1 MGDSTQEQL
10 NKMFELLLSEQKANQ
25 NRSEQMDQ
33 FQAQLDAISRDLQ
46 STKLSLSSS
55 STESQ
60 HRPRKEKD
68 PLGWLSR
75 CQLFFKHQST
85 LEEEKV
91 GLASIHLEGI
101 AQLWYLQLIQ
111 DNPEPTWTDFESQCN
126 KRFGPPIRS
135 NKLGELAKLKQTG
148 SVEDYQN
155 KFETLV
161 SRAGTLT
168 QLQKIQLYI
177 SGLQEYIAVEVELHQ
192 PQDLVSAMSMSRLY
206 ERKLNSRLPS
216 NRDFRRPSNPPE
228 PRTARPIKRL
238 TPDEMDDRRKKGLCF
253 NCDEPFVRGHQCKRL
268 FLIDLAEELQSD
280 EDMDLDPSPE
290 ISLHAITGTQT
301 SQSMRLRGVWNG
313 LQVLILVDSGSTH
326 SFISLAKLSEN
337 GVNVDATAGVRVKVA
352 NGEQLHS
359 PGICKK
365 ATINLY
371 PIFFRVD
378 LFALQL
384 TGFDIVLGVNWL
396 RTLGPILWDFEI
408 MQMSFYFRNQL
419 VELRGINSKSEASPE
434 LHSLLAASN
443 PDLQLQNLLTE
454 FAAIFEPP
462 KGLPPAR
469 NCDHRIPLEP
479 GSKPVVVHPYRY
491 PHGQKD
497 EIERQCSDM
506 LNQGIIRPSRS
517 PFSSSVILVPKAD
530 KTWRLCVDYR
540 ELNART
546 IKDKFPIPI
555 IEELLDELGGAQF
568 FTKLDLLAGYYQVAM
583 YPPDIE
589 KTAFRT
595 HHGHFEFLVM
605 PFGLSN
611 APSTFQ
617 SLMNE
622 VFRDYLRK
630 FVLVFFDDIL
640 VFSSSWAE
648 HLQHLRQVFQQLAA
662 HKLVLKKPKC
672 SFAQLQVSY
681 LGHIISQVG
690 VQVDNSK
697 ISAITDWPQPTTP
710 RGLRGFLGLTGYY
723 RKFVYNYGSIAAPL
737 TALLK
742 KNSFQWTAAAT
753 QAFESLKKAL
763 TSTPILVLP
772 NFDLLFVIEC
782 DASDTGIG
790 AVLLQNNKPV
800 AFFSRAM
807 AVRHISLPAYEK
819 ELIGLVK
826 AIRHWQS
833 YLWGKQFVV
842 RTDHY
847 TLKFLLEQLSLSSPQ
862 QHWVSKLL
870 PFDFKVEYKPGK
882 ANTVADA
889 LSRRDVDQHSL
900 YAISLPQLDLFDDIR
915 REQIF
920 RIFRIDITTISGTAI
935 DVWSFKQGYLF
946 FKNRVYI
953 PPESPS
959 VTLVMTAL
967 HNQGHEGYQK
977 TLHRITRDFY
987 WRGMKHMIQDFVRAC
1002 EVCQRSCAIEAVD
1015 VVLQQRDEML
1025 QHLRSHLLDAQNR
1038 MKIQYDRHHRPLE
1051 FQVLERVGTLAYKL
1065 QLPPES
1071 KIHPAF
1077 HVSHSNHSIRTCIA
1091 ATILPPLDD
1100 PAPQAPLTVLGQ
1112 RIRAG
1117 IHEVLI
1123 HWKNTNPADSSW
1135 ERVSDINNRY
1145 REFKLEDK
1153 LSVVGSIVKTILSYT
1168 RRKPR
1173 VNIQEIED

>member
-60 HRPRKEKD
+60 HRPRKEKGTMGATNSESSGEHLVVPKYTKLDFPRYNGLED

-101 AQLWYLQLIQ
+101 AQL
-111 DNPEPTWTDFESQCN
+111 C
-126 KRFGPPIRS
+126 

-337 GVNVDATAGVRVKVA
+337 GVNVDAKAGFRVKVA

-359 PGICKK
+359 P
-365 ATINLY
+365 
-371 PIFFRVD
+371 
-378 LFALQL
+378 
-384 TGFDIVLGVNWL
+384 
-396 RTLGPILWDFEI
+396 
-408 MQMSFYFRNQL
+408 
-419 VELRGINSKSEASPE
+419 
-434 LHSLLAASN
+434 
-443 PDLQLQNLLTE
+443 
-454 FAAIFEPP
+454 
-462 KGLPPAR
+462 
-469 NCDHRIPLEP
+469 
-479 GSKPVVVHPYRY
+479 
-491 PHGQKD
+491 
-497 EIERQCSDM
+497 
-506 LNQGIIRPSRS
+506 
-517 PFSSSVILVPKAD
+517 
-530 KTWRLCVDYR
+530 
-540 ELNART
+540 
-546 IKDKFPIPI
+546 
-555 IEELLDELGGAQF
+555 
-568 FTKLDLLAGYYQVAM
+568 
-583 YPPDIE
+583 
-589 KTAFRT
+589 
-595 HHGHFEFLVM
+595 
-605 PFGLSN
+605 
-611 APSTFQ
+611 
-617 SLMNE
+617 
-622 VFRDYLRK
+622 
-630 FVLVFFDDIL
+630 
-640 VFSSSWAE
+640 
-648 HLQHLRQVFQQLAA
+648 
-662 HKLVLKKPKC
+662 
-672 SFAQLQVSY
+672 
-681 LGHIISQVG
+681 
-690 VQVDNSK
+690 
-697 ISAITDWPQPTTP
+697 
-710 RGLRGFLGLTGYY
+710 
-723 RKFVYNYGSIAAPL
+723 
-737 TALLK
+737 
-742 KNSFQWTAAAT
+742 
-753 QAFESLKKAL
+753 
-763 TSTPILVLP
+763 
-772 NFDLLFVIEC
+772 
-782 DASDTGIG
+782 GIG

-807 AVRHISLPAYEK
+807 AVRHISLP
-819 ELIGLVK
+819 
-826 AIRHWQS
+826 R
-833 YLWGKQFVV
+833 
-842 RTDHY
+842 
-847 TLKFLLEQLSLSSPQ
+847 SLSSPQ

-915 REQIF
+915 REQQSSSDIQQL
-920 RIFRIDITTISGTAI
+920 ITTVLAGTAA
-935 DVWSFKQGYLF
+935 DVWSFKQGLLF

-1002 EVCQRSCAIEAVD
+1002 EVCQ
-1015 VVLQQRDEML
+1015 
-1025 QHLRSHLLDAQNR
+1025 
-1038 MKIQYDRHHRPLE
+1038 P
-1051 FQVLERVGTLAYKL
+1051 
-1065 QLPPES
+1065 
-1071 KIHPAF
+1071 
-1077 HVSHSNHSIRTCIA
+1077 
-1091 ATILPPLDD
+1091 ATILPPLDN

-1123 HWKNTNPADSSW
+1123 HWKNTNPTDSSW
-1135 ERVSDINNRY
+1135 ERVSDINNRFP
-1145 REFKLEDK
+1145 EFKLEDK
-1153 LSVVGSIVKTILSYT
+1153 LSVGVGSIVNRPLRSYT

>member
-60 HRPRKEKD
+60 HRPRKEKGTMGATNSESSGEHLVVPKYTKLDFPRYNGLED

-337 GVNVDATAGVRVKVA
+337 GVNVDAKAGFRVKVA

-359 PGICKK
+359 P
-365 ATINLY
+365 
-371 PIFFRVD
+371 
-378 LFALQL
+378 
-384 TGFDIVLGVNWL
+384 
-396 RTLGPILWDFEI
+396 
-408 MQMSFYFRNQL
+408 
-419 VELRGINSKSEASPE
+419 
-434 LHSLLAASN
+434 
-443 PDLQLQNLLTE
+443 
-454 FAAIFEPP
+454 
-462 KGLPPAR
+462 
-469 NCDHRIPLEP
+469 
-479 GSKPVVVHPYRY
+479 
-491 PHGQKD
+491 
-497 EIERQCSDM
+497 
-506 LNQGIIRPSRS
+506 
-517 PFSSSVILVPKAD
+517 
-530 KTWRLCVDYR
+530 
-540 ELNART
+540 
-546 IKDKFPIPI
+546 
-555 IEELLDELGGAQF
+555 
-568 FTKLDLLAGYYQVAM
+568 
-583 YPPDIE
+583 
-589 KTAFRT
+589 
-595 HHGHFEFLVM
+595 
-605 PFGLSN
+605 
-611 APSTFQ
+611 
-617 SLMNE
+617 
-622 VFRDYLRK
+622 
-630 FVLVFFDDIL
+630 
-640 VFSSSWAE
+640 
-648 HLQHLRQVFQQLAA
+648 
-662 HKLVLKKPKC
+662 
-672 SFAQLQVSY
+672 
-681 LGHIISQVG
+681 
-690 VQVDNSK
+690 
-697 ISAITDWPQPTTP
+697 
-710 RGLRGFLGLTGYY
+710 
-723 RKFVYNYGSIAAPL
+723 
-737 TALLK
+737 
-742 KNSFQWTAAAT
+742 
-753 QAFESLKKAL
+753 
-763 TSTPILVLP
+763 
-772 NFDLLFVIEC
+772 
-782 DASDTGIG
+782 GIG

-847 TLKFLLEQLSLSSPQ
+847 TLKFLLEQRSLSSPQ

-915 REQIF
+915 REQQSSSDIQQL
-920 RIFRIDITTISGTAI
+920 ITTVLAGTAA
-935 DVWSFKQGYLF
+935 DVWSFKQGLLF

-1002 EVCQRSCAIEAVD
+1002 EVCQ
-1015 VVLQQRDEML
+1015 
-1025 QHLRSHLLDAQNR
+1025 
-1038 MKIQYDRHHRPLE
+1038 P
-1051 FQVLERVGTLAYKL
+1051 
-1065 QLPPES
+1065 
-1071 KIHPAF
+1071 
-1077 HVSHSNHSIRTCIA
+1077 
-1091 ATILPPLDD
+1091 ATILPPLDN

-1123 HWKNTNPADSSW
+1123 HWKNTNPTDSSW
-1135 ERVSDINNRY
+1135 ERVSDINNRFP
-1145 REFKLEDK
+1145 EFKLEDK
-1153 LSVVGSIVKTILSYT
+1153 LSVGVGSIVNRPLRSYT

>member
-60 HRPRKEKD
+60 HRPRKEKGTMGATNSESSGEHLVVPKYTKLDFPRYNGLED

-337 GVNVDATAGVRVKVA
+337 GVNVDAKAGFRVKVA

-419 VELRGINSKSEASPE
+419 VELRGINSKSE
-434 LHSLLAASN
+434 
-443 PDLQLQNLLTE
+443 
-454 FAAIFEPP
+454 EP
-462 KGLPPAR
+462 R
-469 NCDHRIPLEP
+469 
-479 GSKPVVVHPYRY
+479 
-491 PHGQKD
+491 
-497 EIERQCSDM
+497 
-506 LNQGIIRPSRS
+506 
-517 PFSSSVILVPKAD
+517 
-530 KTWRLCVDYR
+530 
-540 ELNART
+540 
-546 IKDKFPIPI
+546 
-555 IEELLDELGGAQF
+555 
-568 FTKLDLLAGYYQVAM
+568 
-583 YPPDIE
+583 
-589 KTAFRT
+589 
-595 HHGHFEFLVM
+595 
-605 PFGLSN
+605 
-611 APSTFQ
+611 
-617 SLMNE
+617 
-622 VFRDYLRK
+622 
-630 FVLVFFDDIL
+630 
-640 VFSSSWAE
+640 
-648 HLQHLRQVFQQLAA
+648 
-662 HKLVLKKPKC
+662 
-672 SFAQLQVSY
+672 
-681 LGHIISQVG
+681 
-690 VQVDNSK
+690 
-697 ISAITDWPQPTTP
+697 
-710 RGLRGFLGLTGYY
+710 
-723 RKFVYNYGSIAAPL
+723 
-737 TALLK
+737 TAL
-742 KNSFQWTAAAT
+742 
-753 QAFESLKKAL
+753 
-763 TSTPILVLP
+763 
-772 NFDLLFVIEC
+772 
-782 DASDTGIG
+782 
-790 AVLLQNNKPV
+790 
-800 AFFSRAM
+800 
-807 AVRHISLPAYEK
+807 
-819 ELIGLVK
+819 
-826 AIRHWQS
+826 
-833 YLWGKQFVV
+833 
-842 RTDHY
+842 
-847 TLKFLLEQLSLSSPQ
+847 SP
-862 QHWVSKLL
+862 
-870 PFDFKVEYKPGK
+870 G
-882 ANTVADA
+882 
-889 LSRRDVDQHSL
+889 
-900 YAISLPQLDLFDDIR
+900 
-915 REQIF
+915 
-920 RIFRIDITTISGTAI
+920 RI
-935 DVWSFKQGYLF
+935 Q
-946 FKNRVYI
+946 
-953 PPESPS
+953 P
-959 VTLVMTAL
+959 
-967 HNQGHEGYQK
+967 
-977 TLHRITRDFY
+977 
-987 WRGMKHMIQDFVRAC
+987 
-1002 EVCQRSCAIEAVD
+1002 
-1015 VVLQQRDEML
+1015 
-1025 QHLRSHLLDAQNR
+1025 
-1038 MKIQYDRHHRPLE
+1038 
-1051 FQVLERVGTLAYKL
+1051 
-1065 QLPPES
+1065 
-1071 KIHPAF
+1071 
-1077 HVSHSNHSIRTCIA
+1077 
-1091 ATILPPLDD
+1091 
-1100 PAPQAPLTVLGQ
+1100 
-1112 RIRAG
+1112 
-1117 IHEVLI
+1117 
-1123 HWKNTNPADSSW
+1123 
-1135 ERVSDINNRY
+1135 
-1145 REFKLEDK
+1145 
-1153 LSVVGSIVKTILSYT
+1153 
-1168 RRKPR
+1168 
-1173 VNIQEIED
+1173 

>member
-60 HRPRKEKD
+60 HRPRKEKGTMGATNSESSGEHLVVPKYTKLDFPRYNGLED

-337 GVNVDATAGVRVKVA
+337 GVNVDAKAGFRVKVA

-359 PGICKK
+359 P
-365 ATINLY
+365 
-371 PIFFRVD
+371 
-378 LFALQL
+378 
-384 TGFDIVLGVNWL
+384 
-396 RTLGPILWDFEI
+396 
-408 MQMSFYFRNQL
+408 
-419 VELRGINSKSEASPE
+419 
-434 LHSLLAASN
+434 
-443 PDLQLQNLLTE
+443 
-454 FAAIFEPP
+454 
-462 KGLPPAR
+462 
-469 NCDHRIPLEP
+469 
-479 GSKPVVVHPYRY
+479 
-491 PHGQKD
+491 
-497 EIERQCSDM
+497 
-506 LNQGIIRPSRS
+506 
-517 PFSSSVILVPKAD
+517 
-530 KTWRLCVDYR
+530 
-540 ELNART
+540 
-546 IKDKFPIPI
+546 
-555 IEELLDELGGAQF
+555 
-568 FTKLDLLAGYYQVAM
+568 
-583 YPPDIE
+583 
-589 KTAFRT
+589 
-595 HHGHFEFLVM
+595 
-605 PFGLSN
+605 
-611 APSTFQ
+611 
-617 SLMNE
+617 
-622 VFRDYLRK
+622 
-630 FVLVFFDDIL
+630 
-640 VFSSSWAE
+640 
-648 HLQHLRQVFQQLAA
+648 
-662 HKLVLKKPKC
+662 
-672 SFAQLQVSY
+672 
-681 LGHIISQVG
+681 
-690 VQVDNSK
+690 
-697 ISAITDWPQPTTP
+697 
-710 RGLRGFLGLTGYY
+710 
-723 RKFVYNYGSIAAPL
+723 
-737 TALLK
+737 
-742 KNSFQWTAAAT
+742 
-753 QAFESLKKAL
+753 
-763 TSTPILVLP
+763 
-772 NFDLLFVIEC
+772 
-782 DASDTGIG
+782 GIG

-807 AVRHISLPAYEK
+807 AVRHISLPASLYFK
-819 ELIGLVK
+819 VF
-826 AIRHWQS
+826 A
-833 YLWGKQFVV
+833 
-842 RTDHY
+842 RTAF
-847 TLKFLLEQLSLSSPQ
+847 TLLAPK
-862 QHWVSKLL
+862 HWVSKLL

-915 REQIF
+915 REQQSSSDIQQL
-920 RIFRIDITTISGTAI
+920 ITTVLAGTAA
-935 DVWSFKQGYLF
+935 DVWSFKQGLLF

-1002 EVCQRSCAIEAVD
+1002 ERYNPSSFG
-1015 VVLQQRDEML
+1015 
-1025 QHLRSHLLDAQNR
+1025 H
-1038 MKIQYDRHHRPLE
+1038 
-1051 FQVLERVGTLAYKL
+1051 
-1065 QLPPES
+1065 
-1071 KIHPAF
+1071 
-1077 HVSHSNHSIRTCIA
+1077 
-1091 ATILPPLDD
+1091 

-1123 HWKNTNPADSSW
+1123 HWNTNPTDSSW
-1135 ERVSDINNRY
+1135 ERVSDINNRFP
-1145 REFKLEDK
+1145 EFKLEDK
-1153 LSVVGSIVKTILSYT
+1153 LSVGVGSIVNRPLRSYT